1 MIMASAIANTSR
13 R

>member
-1 MIMASAIANTSR
+1 MLNIANTSR